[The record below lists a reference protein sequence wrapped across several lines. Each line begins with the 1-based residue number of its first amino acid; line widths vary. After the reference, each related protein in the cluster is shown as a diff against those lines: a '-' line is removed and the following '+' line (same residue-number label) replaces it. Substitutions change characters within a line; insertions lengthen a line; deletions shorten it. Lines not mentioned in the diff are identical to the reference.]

1 MYDHRRVADAGAL
14 NARLAPRGE
23 NLMKTRRNLLTAIA
37 GAGAALPLMTL
48 RSAQAQQGY
57 PNRPIRM
64 IVPFPPGGPID
75 TMARLVGEQ
84 LSESIGKVVVE
95 NRPGGGSTIA
105 TKYAAGQPPDGYTL
119 MFGSSGSL
127 AVAPAIYSSLDVDPR
142 KAFAPIATVALLP
155 HVFVVNLDVPA
166 KTIAQFVDYAK
177 ANPGKINFG
186 AGLGTPPHL
195 LSTLFKTEANIDVVY
210 IPYNGSAQSV
220 TDLLGGRTQFTI
232 DGLTTLYPLI
242 KAGKVRPLAIARG
255 ARWPTLP
262 EVPTLVESG
271 YPDFVLDAWTG
282 VVAPAGTPAP
292 IIDKLNAAINTA
304 LKTPAAQASLA
315 KFSAIAKT
323 GTPDDFKAF
332 LADQT
337 QKWGA
342 VVKLAKARIN

>member
-1 MYDHRRVADAGAL
+1 
-14 NARLAPRGE
+14 
-23 NLMKTRRNLLTAIA
+23 MKTRRNVLTAIA
-37 GAGAALPLMTL
+37 GGGAALPLMTL
-48 RSAQAQQGY
+48 RSAHAQQGY

-75 TMARLVGEQ
+75 TMARLVGEE

-105 TKYAAGQPPDGYTL
+105 TKYAASQPPDGYTL

-127 AVAPAIYSSLDVDPR
+127 AVAPALYSSLDVDPR

-155 HVFVVNLDVPA
+155 HVFVVNNEVPA
-166 KTIAQFVDYAK
+166 KTVAEFVNYAK
-177 ANPGKINFG
+177 TNPGKINFG

-195 LSTLFKTEANIDVVY
+195 LSTLFKTEAHIDVVY

-232 DGLTTLYPLI
+232 DGLVTLYPLI
-242 KAGKVRPLAIARG
+242 KAGKVRPLAVARG
-255 ARWPTLP
+255 ERWRALP

-282 VVAPAGTPAP
+282 VVAPAGTPTP
-292 IIDKLNAAINTA
+292 IVDKVNAAINTA

-342 VVKLAKARIN
+342 VVKLAKARID